1 MLHSVWNDFLE
12 HFKKNSGEFPVVF
25 DLLRLTE
32 LESITETEVGLL
44 CSDNGAKFYLERKRE
59 DVERTISSFFK
70 KKLTIR
76 IVVKEKQR
84 KKESPLLSFQPTQE
98 DVFIRAGLYPKYR
111 FENFA
116 VSQTNSVAFAAAQA
130 VSKNPGTSY
139 NPLFLYGGVGVG
151 KTHIAQSVA
160 RLILEK
166 NRDKKVL
173 FCPGDRF
180 MNELIESIQDKSMIK
195 FRKKY
200 RYLDMFI
207 VDDIQFIAGKQ
218 TVQEEFFH
226 TFNSMIAS
234 GSQII
239 LTSDRHPSSIKNLED
254 RLRSRFSGGLIVDV
268 QPPDFELRTAI
279 LLIKAKEKNI
289 EIDIEAA
296 KIISEQIADS
306 RALEGTLLSV
316 YAKTLGQKERIDI
329 EAVELFFQDSSEK
342 RSRKITTQDVV
353 RATCSLYNVRASQ
366 IRSSSRSNNIV
377 LPRQIIMY
385 ILRKELKINLD
396 QIAHLL
402 KRKDHTTVMHGCEK
416 ISKMMIKDQSFKIEV
431 DRIISSLTLS
441 T

>member
-12 HFKKNSGEFPVVF
+12 HFKQNSGELPVVF

-32 LESITETEVGLL
+32 LESLTETEVGII
-44 CSDNGAKFYLERKRE
+44 CSDNGAKFYLERKRAA
-59 DVERTISSFFK
+59 VESVVSSFFK
-70 KKLTIR
+70 KKLTIK
-76 IVVKEKQR
+76 IVVKEKLI

-98 DVFIRAGLYPKYR
+98 DAFAKAGLYPKYR
-111 FENFA
+111 FDNFA
-116 VSQTNSVAFAAAQA
+116 VSQTNNVAFAAAQA
-130 VSKNPGTSY
+130 VSKSPGNSY

-160 RLILEK
+160 RSILEK
-166 NRDKKVL
+166 NREKKVL

-180 MNELIESIQDKSMIK
+180 TNELIESIQDKSMIK

-226 TFNSMIAS
+226 TFNSMVAA
-234 GSQII
+234 GSQVI
-239 LTSDRHPSSIKNLED
+239 LTSDRHPNSIKNLED

-289 EIDIEAA
+289 EIDMEAA
-296 KIISEQIADS
+296 KIISEQVADS
-306 RALEGTLLSV
+306 RALEGTLLSI
-316 YAKTLGQKERIDI
+316 YAKTLGTKERVDI

-342 RSRKITTQDVV
+342 RSKKITPQDVI
-353 RATCSLYNVRASQ
+353 RATCSLYNVRTSH
-366 IRSSSRSNNIV
+366 IKSSSRSSNV
-377 LPRQIIMY
+377 ALPRQIIMY
-385 ILRKELKINLD
+385 ILRKELKINLE

-402 KRKDHTTVMHGCEK
+402 KRKDHTTVMHGCDK
-416 ISKMMIKDQSFKIEV
+416 ISQMMIKNQSFKVEV
-431 DRIISSLTLS
+431 DRIINSLTLS

>member
-1 MLHSVWNDFLE
+1 MLHSVWSEFLE
-12 HFKKNSGEFPVVF
+12 HFKKNNGEFPVIF

-32 LESITETEVGLL
+32 LESLTETEVGIL
-44 CSDNGAKFYLERKRE
+44 CSDNGAKFYLERKRN

-70 KKLTIR
+70 KKLTIK
-76 IVVKEKQR
+76 IIVKEKQR
-84 KKESPLLSFQPTQE
+84 KREEPLLSFQPTQE
-98 DVFIRAGLYPKYR
+98 DIFVRAGLYPKYR

-116 VSQTNSVAFAAAQA
+116 VSQTNNVAFAAAQA

-151 KTHIAQSVA
+151 KTHIAQSAA

-166 NRDKKVL
+166 NKEKRVL

-180 MNELIESIQDKSMIK
+180 TNELIESIQDKSMIK

-226 TFNSMIAS
+226 TFNSMIAA

-279 LLIKAKEKNI
+279 LLIKAREKNI
-289 EIDIEAA
+289 EINIEAA
-296 KIISEQIADS
+296 KIIAEQIADS
-306 RALEGTLLSV
+306 RALEGTLLSI
-316 YAKTLGQKERIDI
+316 YAKTLGTKEGVDV
-329 EAVELFFQDSSEK
+329 ESVELFFQDSSEK
-342 RSRKITTQDVV
+342 RSLKITPSDVI
-353 RATCSLYNVRASQ
+353 RATCSLYN
-366 IRSSSRSNNIV
+366 IRSSQIKSSDRSNNIS

-385 ILRKELKINLD
+385 ILRKELKMNLE

-402 KRKDHTTVMHGCEK
+402 KRKDHTTVIHGCKK
-416 ISKMMIKDQSFKIEV
+416 ISSLMIKNQSFKTEV